1 MGLALLF
8 AKSAPVSSE
17 LAALKP
23 PCRGPQQ
30 LEQDLRD
37 CMADMRQNQ
46 LLFDM
51 ETEPELIDQRIYEY
65 QAIQSRYRY
74 LQRQARAAG
83 LRAILCAGRPGRC
96 GPPRRRPCW
105 RWGLPRH
112 GTGGLRGRRSPARW
126 RALPPWVR

>member
-8 AKSAPVSSE
+8 AKSAPAQAD
-17 LAALKP
+17 LAALRP
-23 PCRGPQQ
+23 PCRGSEQ

-46 LLFDM
+46 MLFDL

-83 LRAILCAGRPGRC
+83 LRAIL
-96 GPPRRRPCW
+96 
-105 RWGLPRH
+105 
-112 GTGGLRGRRSPARW
+112 
-126 RALPPWVR
+126 

>member
-8 AKSAPVSSE
+8 AKSASAQSD
-17 LAALKP
+17 LAALRP
-23 PCRGPQQ
+23 LCRGPEQ

-46 LLFDM
+46 MLFDL

-83 LRAILCAGRPGRC
+83 LRAIL
-96 GPPRRRPCW
+96 
-105 RWGLPRH
+105 
-112 GTGGLRGRRSPARW
+112 
-126 RALPPWVR
+126 

>member
-1 MGLALLF
+1 MSLALLF
-8 AKSAPVSSE
+8 AKSASAQSD
-17 LAALKP
+17 LAALRP
-23 PCRGPQQ
+23 TCRGPEQ

-46 LLFDM
+46 MLFDL

-83 LRAILCAGRPGRC
+83 LRAIL
-96 GPPRRRPCW
+96 
-105 RWGLPRH
+105 
-112 GTGGLRGRRSPARW
+112 
-126 RALPPWVR
+126 

>member
-8 AKSAPVSSE
+8 AKSASAQPE

-23 PCRGPQQ
+23 PCRGSGQ

-65 QAIQSRYRY
+65 QAIQSRYRS

-83 LRAILCAGRPGRC
+83 LRAIL
-96 GPPRRRPCW
+96 
-105 RWGLPRH
+105 
-112 GTGGLRGRRSPARW
+112 
-126 RALPPWVR
+126 

>member
-8 AKSAPVSSE
+8 AKSASVQPE

-23 PCRGPQQ
+23 PCRGSGQ

-83 LRAILCAGRPGRC
+83 LRAIL
-96 GPPRRRPCW
+96 
-105 RWGLPRH
+105 
-112 GTGGLRGRRSPARW
+112 
-126 RALPPWVR
+126 

>member
-8 AKSAPVSSE
+8 AKSTPVSSE

-83 LRAILCAGRPGRC
+83 LRAIL
-96 GPPRRRPCW
+96 
-105 RWGLPRH
+105 
-112 GTGGLRGRRSPARW
+112 
-126 RALPPWVR
+126 

>member
-1 MGLALLF
+1 MHRILEQVCAIAERERAEWL
-8 AKSAPVSSE
+8 PEVT
-17 LAALKP
+17 
-23 PCRGPQQ
+23 PQQ

-83 LRAILCAGRPGRC
+83 LRAIL
-96 GPPRRRPCW
+96 
-105 RWGLPRH
+105 
-112 GTGGLRGRRSPARW
+112 
-126 RALPPWVR
+126 

>member
-8 AKSAPVSSE
+8 AKSASAQSD
-17 LAALKP
+17 LAALRP
-23 PCRGPQQ
+23 TCRGPEQ

-46 LLFDM
+46 MLFDL
-51 ETEPELIDQRIYEY
+51 ETEPELSDQRIYEY

-83 LRAILCAGRPGRC
+83 LRAIL
-96 GPPRRRPCW
+96 
-105 RWGLPRH
+105 
-112 GTGGLRGRRSPARW
+112 
-126 RALPPWVR
+126 

>member
-23 PCRGPQQ
+23 PCRGPRQ
-30 LEQDLRD
+30 LEQDLWD

-83 LRAILCAGRPGRC
+83 LRAIL
-96 GPPRRRPCW
+96 
-105 RWGLPRH
+105 
-112 GTGGLRGRRSPARW
+112 
-126 RALPPWVR
+126 

>member
-8 AKSAPVSSE
+8 AKSASAQSD
-17 LAALKP
+17 LAALRP
-23 PCRGPQQ
+23 TCRGPEQ

-46 LLFDM
+46 MLFDL

-65 QAIQSRYRY
+65 QAIQSPYRY

-83 LRAILCAGRPGRC
+83 LRAIL
-96 GPPRRRPCW
+96 
-105 RWGLPRH
+105 
-112 GTGGLRGRRSPARW
+112 
-126 RALPPWVR
+126 